1 MNLKT
6 KKRDLVILAG
16 GRGLRVKDYLNGQPK
31 PMIKI
36 KNVPFLSF
44 IINHFSKFDI
54 NKIYIMAGYKG
65 HIIKKKYHGK
75 IVNLTKIEC
84 LVEKNH

>member
-16 GRGLRVKDYLNGQPK
+16 GRGLRIKDYLNGQPK

-44 IINHFSKFDI
+44 IRILKLQNLNLDSMFYPLENRLLKYKITFDLI
-54 NKIYIMAGYKG
+54 FK
-65 HIIKKKYHGK
+65 
-75 IVNLTKIEC
+75 
-84 LVEKNH
+84 